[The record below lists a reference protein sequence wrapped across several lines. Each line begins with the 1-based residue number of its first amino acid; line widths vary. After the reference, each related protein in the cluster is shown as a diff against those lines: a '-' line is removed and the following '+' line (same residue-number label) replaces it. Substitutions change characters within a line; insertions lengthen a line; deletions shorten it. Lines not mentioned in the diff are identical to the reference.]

1 MIRAK
6 FTCQKI
12 TIYHKT
18 KTATVLLTPVTS
30 DSEEN
35 QPFSKYTLAGQ
46 ISLRFTNP
54 DLYNQFV
61 PGTDYYVDFTAV

>member
-1 MIRAK
+1 MIRTK

-12 TIYHKT
+12 TIYHKP
-18 KTATVLLTPVTS
+18 KIATVLLTLVTS

-35 QPFSKYTLAGQ
+35 QPFWKYTPAGQ
-46 ISLRFTNP
+46 ISLGFTNP
-54 DLYNQFV
+54 DLYDQFV